1 MPNLRRRLI
10 TAMLGMAVG
19 LLLLPAAG
27 QAAPTVFGSRLKNA
41 PSQNDCEQFFGPCTI
56 ASFIHP
62 SEPNGDPYSGGAP
75 VAGVITKFRVY
86 VSAATPG
93 SLKLQLAEVS
103 RPNPMDQSAA
113 IASIVAAAP
122 SVTIRP
128 TPEEPEIEEFSTRLP
143 VKVGQ
148 QLAVES
154 SEKINVTY
162 QSGGE
167 QFSYLFSPPLIAG
180 GGPSTSHQSTGE
192 LLVQA
197 SIEPDADGDGFG
209 DETQDQCPTQRTTQ
223 GPCDTTAPTV
233 NGLGV
238 ANGTISYSL
247 SEVSTVSFQLAKKL
261 PGRKVGGKCVAQTFK
276 NKAKRRCARF
286 KNVGVAFAG
295 GGAQGANQVTLPNG
309 RKLRPGSYRLTMTAV
324 DVAGNKTTKTTTF
337 KVVKK
342 KKKKK

>member
-1 MPNLRRRLI
+1 
-10 TAMLGMAVG
+10 
-19 LLLLPAAG
+19 
-27 QAAPTVFGSRLKNA
+27 
-41 PSQNDCEQFFGPCTI
+41 
-56 ASFIHP
+56 
-62 SEPNGDPYSGGAP
+62 
-75 VAGVITKFRVY
+75 
-86 VSAATPG
+86 
-93 SLKLQLAEVS
+93 
-103 RPNPMDQSAA
+103 MDQSTA
-113 IASIVAAAP
+113 IASIVVAAP

-167 QFSYLFSPPLIAG
+167 QYSYLFSPPLIAG

-209 DETQDQCPTQRTTQ
+209 DETQDQCPIQKTTQ

-233 NGLGV
+233 SGLGV
-238 ANGTISYSL
+238 SNGTISYSL
-247 SEVSTVSFQLAKKL
+247 SETSTVSFQLAKKL
-261 PGRKVGGKCVAQTFK
+261 PGRKVGGKCVAQTSK

-286 KNVGVAFAG
+286 KNAGAAFSG
-295 GGAQGANQVTLPNG
+295 SGNSGANQVTLPNG
-309 RKLRPGSYRLTMTAV
+309 KKLRPGTYRLTMTAV
-324 DVAGNKTTKTTTF
+324 DAAGNKSTTTATF
-337 KVVKK
+337 KIASKK
-342 KKKKK
+342 KKRK